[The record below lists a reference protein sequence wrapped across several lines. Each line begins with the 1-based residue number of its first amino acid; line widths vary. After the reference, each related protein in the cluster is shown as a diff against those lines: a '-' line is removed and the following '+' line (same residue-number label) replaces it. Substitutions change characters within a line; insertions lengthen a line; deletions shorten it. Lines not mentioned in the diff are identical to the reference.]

1 LYQLLEERQLIWDQ
15 REVQLERQL
24 DSYEKQQNE
33 ILSTAQKVAELTNI
47 CFLMVIS
54 CLIIYN
60 LTYTQLVLF
69 EFSLRKPQAL
79 CRIQISL

>member
-47 CFLMVIS
+47 CFWIVIS

-60 LTYTQLVLF
+60 LTYT
-69 EFSLRKPQAL
+69 
-79 CRIQISL
+79 